1 MSVPV
6 ILFRQIIVMFIL
18 VGIGFLLRKAGK
30 ITDEGS
36 KTLGN
41 ILIYISLPSI
51 ILNGFMVERTPE
63 RMQGLLISALVG
75 AAALAIS
82 MVLSHLVFRKD
93 AVAEF
98 ASSFSNPGLF
108 GTPLI
113 IASLSEGAIFY
124 IACFIAYLNLM
135 QFTWGVSLMTGDKKS
150 IQPKKILTAP
160 AMIAIIIGLFCFFTA
175 LPVPTI
181 IRTTLN
187 FTSALNTPLAM
198 FTIGVYLSH
207 TTAKEIFTRKS
218 LYLISLMRLV
228 VIPLITLAVL
238 CLIPSS
244 NLEMKTAILIAAAAP
259 VGSNVAVYAQLH
271 GADYKYSVGSVVI
284 TTLLSL
290 ATIPLIVR
298 LAEMLW

>member
-1 MSVPV
+1 MGVPA

-18 VGIGFLLRKAGK
+18 VGIGFLLKKAGK
-30 ITDEGS
+30 ITEEGS

-41 ILIYISLPSI
+41 ILIYVSLPSI
-51 ILNGFMVERTPE
+51 ILNGFLVERTPD
-63 RMQGLLISALVG
+63 RIRGLLLSALIG
-75 AAALAIS
+75 AAALAVS
-82 MVLSHLVFRKD
+82 MLLSHLVFRKD

-113 IASLSEGAIFY
+113 IASFSQGAIFY

-135 QFTWGVSLMTGDKKS
+135 QFTWGVSLMTGDRKAM
-150 IQPKKILTAP
+150 QPKKILTAP
-160 AMIAIIIGLFCFFTA
+160 AMIAIFAGLICFFTA
-175 LPVPTI
+175 LPVPGI
-181 IRTTLN
+181 VRSVLS

-198 FTIGVYLSH
+198 FTIGVYLSQ
-207 TTAKEIFTRKS
+207 TTARDIFTRKS

-228 VIPLITLAVL
+228 VIPLVTLGIL

-244 NLEMKTAILIAAAAP
+244 NMEMKTAILIAAAAP

-271 GADYKYSVGSVVI
+271 GADYRYSVGTVVI